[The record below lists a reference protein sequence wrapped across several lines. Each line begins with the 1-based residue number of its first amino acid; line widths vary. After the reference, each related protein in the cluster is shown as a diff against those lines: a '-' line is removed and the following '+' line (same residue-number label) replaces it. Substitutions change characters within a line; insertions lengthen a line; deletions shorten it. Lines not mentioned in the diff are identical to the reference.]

1 MDAKTKIP
9 KISFLLS
16 LFLFCTSTYAQ
27 KIDSLSYS
35 DLDKMI
41 IDRQQFEK
49 EKDQRI
55 NSLKEDL
62 ERKQL
67 LGDSANIYKANLELF
82 KEYKSYKYDSAYY
95 FLTNAKDLAIA
106 IKDSSKLAHSRI
118 NEGFILLSAG
128 LFKEAADTL
137 QIIRPETLIEED
149 KYQYYYT
156 YARLY
161 FDLADYNDD
170 KRFQIDYVRKGIALL
185 KESLKYCPPNSSR
198 YWQSTSLI
206 KLKEQNWKGAEAAYL
221 KWIENFDL
229 NPNLYAIATS
239 SLSYIYDRLGNDSLA
254 TKYLILAAIS
264 DIKSATKENTA
275 LRNLANKLF
284 QKGNLKKA
292 NHYVKIALDDA
303 NFYDARHRKNQI
315 SSILPIIESAQLLK
329 VEQKNESLRTTVYL
343 LAILTL
349 ITLIF
354 IGLTFKQLKE
364 KKIARKELAKNNER
378 LKKVNLSLLESD
390 TIKQDYITY
399 FLRITSHLIGKIE
412 SLQKTTILKIQTK
425 KADELLKMMKNY
437 SVKQERVA
445 LFHQF
450 DEVFLQ
456 LFPDFIEGFNK
467 LFPEDQQRQLKKEEL
482 LNTELRIFALYRLGI
497 QDNKQIAD
505 FLDVS
510 LSTVYSYKTR
520 LKSSSNYRD
529 SFEQKVMEIKR
540 L

>member
-1 MDAKTKIP
+1 MA
-9 KISFLLS
+9 
-16 LFLFCTSTYAQ
+16 
-27 KIDSLSYS
+27 
-35 DLDKMI
+35 
-41 IDRQQFEK
+41 R
-49 EKDQRI
+49 
-55 NSLKEDL
+55 
-62 ERKQL
+62 
-67 LGDSANIYKANLELF
+67 
-82 KEYKSYKYDSAYY
+82 
-95 FLTNAKDLAIA
+95 
-106 IKDSSKLAHSRI
+106 SRI

-156 YARLY
+156 SARLY

-198 YWQSTSLI
+198 YWQSKSLI

>member
-1 MDAKTKIP
+1 MGAKTKIS
-9 KISFLLS
+9 KIFFLLS

-35 DLDKMI
+35 DLDKMV
-41 IDRQQFEK
+41 IDREQYEK
-49 EKDQRI
+49 KKDQRI
-55 NSLKEDL
+55 NLLKEDL

-67 LGDSANIYKANLELF
+67 LGDSTNIYKANLELF
-82 KEYKSYKYDSAYY
+82 KEYESYKYDSAYY
-95 FLTNAKDLAIA
+95 FLTNAKNLAIR

-137 QIIRPETLIEED
+137 QIISPETLIEKD

-170 KRFQIDYVRKGIALL
+170 KRFQLDYVRKGIALL
-185 KESLKYCPPNSSR
+185 KVSLKYCTANSSR
-198 YWQSTSLI
+198 YWQSKSLI
-206 KLKEQNWKGAEAAYL
+206 KLKEQNWKGAETSYL

-239 SLSYIYDRLGNDSLA
+239 SLSYIYDRLGNDNLA
-254 TKYLILAAIS
+254 NKYLILAAIS

-275 LRNLANKLF
+275 LRNLADKLF
-284 QKGNLKKA
+284 QKGYLKKA
-292 NHYVKIALDDA
+292 NYYVKIALDDA

-343 LAILTL
+343 LAFLTL

-354 IGLTFKQLKE
+354 IALTFKQLKE

-412 SLQKTTILKIQTK
+412 SLQKTTILRIQTK
-425 KADELLKMMKNY
+425 KSDELLKMMKNY

-445 LFHQF
+445 LFNQF

-456 LFPDFIEGFNK
+456 LFPDFIESFNK
-467 LFPEDQQRQLKKEEL
+467 LFPKDQQRNLKKEEL

-520 LKSSSNYRD
+520 LKSSSNYRE

>member
-1 MDAKTKIP
+1 MDAKTKIS

-27 KIDSLSYS
+27 DIDSLSYS

-41 IDRQQFEK
+41 IDREQFEK
-49 EKDQRI
+49 KKDQRI
-55 NSLKEDL
+55 NLLKEDL

-67 LGDSANIYKANLELF
+67 LGDSSNIYKANLELY

-106 IKDSSKLAHSRI
+106 INDSSKLARSRI

-185 KESLKYCPPNSSR
+185 KESLKNCPPNSSR

-239 SLSYIYDRLGNDSLA
+239 SLSYIYDRLGNDNLA

-329 VEQKNESLRTTVYL
+329 VEQKNKSLRTTVYL

-456 LFPDFIEGFNK
+456 LFPDFIESFNK

>member
-1 MDAKTKIP
+1 
-9 KISFLLS
+9 
-16 LFLFCTSTYAQ
+16 
-27 KIDSLSYS
+27 
-35 DLDKMI
+35 
-41 IDRQQFEK
+41 
-49 EKDQRI
+49 
-55 NSLKEDL
+55 
-62 ERKQL
+62 
-67 LGDSANIYKANLELF
+67 
-82 KEYKSYKYDSAYY
+82 
-95 FLTNAKDLAIA
+95 
-106 IKDSSKLAHSRI
+106 
-118 NEGFILLSAG
+118 
-128 LFKEAADTL
+128 
-137 QIIRPETLIEED
+137 
-149 KYQYYYT
+149 
-156 YARLY
+156 
-161 FDLADYNDD
+161 
-170 KRFQIDYVRKGIALL
+170 
-185 KESLKYCPPNSSR
+185 
-198 YWQSTSLI
+198 
-206 KLKEQNWKGAEAAYL
+206 
-221 KWIENFDL
+221 
-229 NPNLYAIATS
+229 
-239 SLSYIYDRLGNDSLA
+239 
-254 TKYLILAAIS
+254 
-264 DIKSATKENTA
+264 
-275 LRNLANKLF
+275 
-284 QKGNLKKA
+284 
-292 NHYVKIALDDA
+292 VKIALDDA